1 MYVMI
6 RELPQTGYTVSEAT
20 RLIGFS
26 PNSKHVY
33 KIIRS
38 GQLDS
43 FRGADGHLRIS
54 REELYSYLKQR
65 EQGE

>member
-1 MYVMI
+1 MI

-26 PNSKHVY
+26 PTSKHIY
-33 KIIRS
+33 KVIRS
-38 GQLDS
+38 GELES
-43 FRGADGHLRIS
+43 FIGADGRLRIS

-65 EQGE
+65 EQQRQ